1 MTSNT
6 RPTRTTLLNAY
17 ADIDNAIAHLGSR
30 ARDAQADAAP
40 ELLHLIVTDEPAA
53 RDMLTGLAQT
63 LEEIVLDTDG
73 DDPSTAADIDAA
85 ADYLEDALAHLA

>member
-1 MTSNT
+1 MN
-6 RPTRTTLLNAY
+6 RITRTTLLNAY
-17 ADIDNAIAHLGSR
+17 ADIDNAIAHLGRR
-30 ARDAQADAAP
+30 ALGVQAAAAP

-53 RDMLTGLAQT
+53 RDMLIGLAQT

-73 DDPSTAADIDAA
+73 DDPRIARDIDAA